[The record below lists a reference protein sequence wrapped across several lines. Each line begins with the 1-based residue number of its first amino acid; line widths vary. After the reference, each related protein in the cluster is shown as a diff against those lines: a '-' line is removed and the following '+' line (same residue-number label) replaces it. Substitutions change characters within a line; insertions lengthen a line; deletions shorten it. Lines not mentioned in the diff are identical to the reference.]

1 MSWIDLIILGII
13 AWNLLLGVKRGL
25 IVSIFNLIGFIL
37 AAYITKVVY
46 PTVATV
52 ISNSPKVVE
61 LVDKFVA
68 KRVDKTIENNA
79 ATTMDSAFDVFK
91 LPGIIKDSLVQS
103 TQFQEGTNALINDFN
118 IAITNMFVNI
128 LINVISIIIVFI
140 IARVL
145 ISFIVRILDG
155 IAELPLLRQVNKIAG
170 LAFGAVAGI
179 LMVYFMF
186 VLLTPTISISPE
198 GAIGRAT
205 FSSVLGNYFYS
216 NNIILYYLKV
226 FGIF

>member
-1 MSWIDLIILGII
+1 MSWMDLIIVGII
-13 AWNLLLGVKRGL
+13 GWNLLLGVKRGL
-25 IVSIFNLIGFIL
+25 IVSIFNLVGFIL

-91 LPGIIKDSLVQS
+91 LPGIIKDGLVQS
-103 TQFQEGTNALINDFN
+103 TQFQEGTNALINDFS

-140 IARVL
+140 VARVA

-170 LAFGAVAGI
+170 LAFGGIAGI

-186 VLLTPTISISPE
+186 VLLTPIISISPE
-198 GAIGRAT
+198 GAIGKAT
-205 FSSVLGNYFYS
+205 FSSLLGSHFYS